1 MKKSEIKIFKEE
13 YEGWK
18 ADLLYHQEELELYD
32 KKYKKTEIK
41 DEIRAEIIA
50 DISSCRT
57 SIDLLEYLAL
67 KLNIENELGI

>member
-13 YEGWK
+13 YEEWK
-18 ADLLYHQEELELYD
+18 AELLYHQKELKLYD
-32 KKYKKTEIK
+32 KNSNKNEIG

-50 DISSCRT
+50 DISASINK
-57 SIDLLEYLAL
+57 IDLLEYLAS